1 MPRVMVVDDNDA
13 LRRALCRLLER
24 NGYDVVEAPNGR
36 MALTALRNHEFDVV
50 ITDVFMPDTNGY
62 QFVVEVRD
70 IFPSLPI
77 IMMSGGGRLGRK
89 PVLDVGAKL
98 GAHRLFEKP
107 FRMSAMLEAVREL
120 TTEDGAGD

>member
-13 LRRALCRLLER
+13 LRRSLRRLLEH

-62 QFVVEVRD
+62 QFVLEVRD
-70 IFPSLPI
+70 VFPTLPI
-77 IMMSGGGRLGRK
+77 IMMSGGGRLGRE
-89 PVLDVGAKL
+89 PVLDAGAKL
-98 GAHRLFEKP
+98 GAQRLFKKP
-107 FRMSAMLEAVREL
+107 FKLEDMLEAVRKL
-120 TTEDGAGD
+120 SAKKHAGD